1 MHTLQIPSN
10 EVKPHVTLLYL
21 GGDLTDESAAKRA
34 NLNLREFQHAKEA
47 MILDDWRVFMYLLC
61 SINLVFQASSF
72 DGFRNLRS

>member
-1 MHTLQIPSN
+1 MHILQIPSN

-47 MILDDWRVFMYLLC
+47 MILDDWRVFYVPFMFHK
-61 SINLVFQASSF
+61 SVFSSQQ
-72 DGFRNLRS
+72 L